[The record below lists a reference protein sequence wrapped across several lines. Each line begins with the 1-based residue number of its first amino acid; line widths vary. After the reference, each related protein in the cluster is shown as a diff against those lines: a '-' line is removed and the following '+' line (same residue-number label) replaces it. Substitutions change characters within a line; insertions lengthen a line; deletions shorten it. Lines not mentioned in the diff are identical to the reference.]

1 MIKKI
6 NLIILL
12 IFFALS
18 IKAHSENKV
27 FLVYKINNQII
38 TNVDVEYEKK
48 YLVALNNK
56 LKSLSDEQL
65 NIIAKESLQRE
76 KIKKIELERYYS
88 LDQSNQML
96 NTVVE
101 DLYRKLEFKN
111 KENFEI
117 YLNEYGLEINDIIK
131 KIEIENTWNQL
142 VYSLF
147 KDQVYIDKPK
157 LKKKINKKKIL
168 NKSYLLSEIVF
179 ENIKQELQQENIKR
193 IKISINEI
201 GFENTANLFS
211 ISESKK
217 FGGKIGW
224 IEERLL
230 SDVLVMS
237 IKNLK
242 ISEHTMPISMG
253 ANSVIL
259 KVEDVK
265 IENLEIDQDKE
276 LKKLVQFETN
286 KQLERFSLIHFNRIK
301 LNTIIDV
308 L

>member
-12 IFFALS
+12 IFFTLS

-157 LKKKINKKKIL
+157 LKKKINKKK
-168 NKSYLLSEIVF
+168 KF
-179 ENIKQELQQENIKR
+179 
-193 IKISINEI
+193 SINHI
-201 GFENTANLFS
+201 CCQ
-211 ISESKK
+211 K
-217 FGGKIGW
+217 
-224 IEERLL
+224 
-230 SDVLVMS
+230 
-237 IKNLK
+237 
-242 ISEHTMPISMG
+242 
-253 ANSVIL
+253 
-259 KVEDVK
+259 
-265 IENLEIDQDKE
+265 
-276 LKKLVQFETN
+276 
-286 KQLERFSLIHFNRIK
+286 
-301 LNTIIDV
+301 
-308 L
+308 

>member
-12 IFFALS
+12 IFFTLS

-179 ENIKQELQQENIKR
+179 ENVKQELQQENIKR

>member
-12 IFFALS
+12 IFFTLS

-56 LKSLSDEQL
+56 LKSLSDKQL

-76 KIKKIELERYYS
+76 KIKKIELEKYYS

-117 YLNEYGLEINDIIK
+117 YLNEYGLKITDIIK

-147 KDQVYIDKPK
+147 KDQVYIDEPK

-168 NKSYLLSEIVF
+168 NKSYQLSEIVF
-179 ENIKQELQQENIKR
+179 ENTKQELQQKNIKR

-230 SDVLVMS
+230 SDALVMS
-237 IKNLK
+237 IKKLK
-242 ISEHTMPISMG
+242 IGEYTLPISMG

-301 LNTIIDV
+301 LNTVIDV

>member
-12 IFFALS
+12 IFFTLS

-147 KDQVYIDKPK
+147 KDQVYKDKPK

>member
-12 IFFALS
+12 IFFTLS

-131 KIEIENTWNQL
+131 KIVIENTWNQL

>member
-12 IFFALS
+12 IFFTLNL
-18 IKAHSENKV
+18 KAYSENKV

-56 LKSLSDEQL
+56 LKGLSDDQL
-65 NIIAKESLQRE
+65 DIIAKESLQRE
-76 KIKKIELERYYS
+76 KIKKIELEKYYS
-88 LDQSNQML
+88 LDQSNQLL
-96 NTVVE
+96 NKVVE
-101 DLYRKLEFKN
+101 DLYRKLEFN
-111 KENFEI
+111 SKEKFEI

-131 KIEIENTWNQL
+131 KIEIENTWNQM

-147 KDQVYIDKPK
+147 KDQVYIDEPK
-157 LKKKINKKKIL
+157 LKKKINKKKIV

-179 ENIKQELQQENIKR
+179 ENMKKELQQQNVKK

-217 FGGKIGW
+217 LGGKIGW

-230 SDVLVMS
+230 SDSLVAN
-237 IKNLK
+237 IKKLK
-242 ISEHTMPISMG
+242 IGEHTLPIGMG
-253 ANSVIL
+253 TNSVIL
-259 KVEDVK
+259 KVEDIK

-276 LKKLVQFETN
+276 FKKLVQFETN

>member
-1 MIKKI
+1 M
-6 NLIILL
+6 
-12 IFFALS
+12 
-18 IKAHSENKV
+18 
-27 FLVYKINNQII
+27 
-38 TNVDVEYEKK
+38 
-48 YLVALNNK
+48 
-56 LKSLSDEQL
+56 KSLSDKQL

-76 KIKKIELERYYS
+76 KIKKIELEKYYS

-117 YLNEYGLEINDIIK
+117 YLNEYGLKITDIIK

-147 KDQVYIDKPK
+147 KDQVYIDEPK

-168 NKSYLLSEIVF
+168 NKSYQLSEIVF
-179 ENIKQELQQENIKR
+179 ENTKQELQQKNIKR

-230 SDVLVMS
+230 SDALVMS
-237 IKNLK
+237 IKKLK
-242 ISEHTMPISMG
+242 IGEYTLPISMG

-301 LNTIIDV
+301 LNTVIDV

>member
-12 IFFALS
+12 IFFTLS

-117 YLNEYGLEINDIIK
+117 YLNEYGLEITDIVK

-147 KDQVYIDKPK
+147 KDQVYIDEPK
-157 LKKKINKKKIL
+157 LKKRINKKKIL

-230 SDVLVMS
+230 SDALVMS
-237 IKNLK
+237 IKKLK
-242 ISEHTMPISMG
+242 IGEHTMPISMG

-286 KQLERFSLIHFNRIK
+286 KQLERFS
-301 LNTIIDV
+301 
-308 L
+308 

>member
-12 IFFALS
+12 IFFTLS